1 MLTEAELQQICRSYQ
16 IVCPVCATANQH
28 YRLKRDMARAAKS
41 EGDGHPTKWK
51 WGKPG
56 FDSFDP
62 KQLFMGECSK
72 CGFTGELE
80 DAKYRTAGENPEG
93 FKKDYSAEALQGL
106 IAASSVG
113 KGAAQSLLKRIGDD
127 DPFGSTHAK
136 IHLGI
141 LSQCLRSRIAP
152 GTIARYYLRIAW
164 LYRDKEI
171 YYADTDLDAHTES
184 VRKLRKRW
192 SKELP
197 ADSDYPAPPDI
208 VPNEVEAL
216 KTSRTFF
223 ERNYETLKEAS
234 QEDELRLRLLLAEIG
249 FRLYELTN
257 DEQDYKK
264 AASFFSGTMQKCLSI
279 ISDKTIVGGLVNR
292 AREML
297 EASGERGRELRALH
311 KSRGGS
317 DDESEGSAPTKKKEK
332 EREHRSPATRGEK
345 DNDQEGK
352 ALCSRSE
359 RRRRRRAAAG

>member
-1 MLTEAELQQICRSYQ
+1 MLSEQELQQICRSYE
-16 IVCPVCATANQH
+16 IVCPVCSTSNH
-28 YRLKRDMARAAKS
+28 YYRLKRDMARAATS

-56 FDSFDP
+56 FDTVDP
-62 KQLFMGECSK
+62 KQFFMGSCSK
-72 CGFTGELE
+72 CGFTGELD
-80 DAKYRTAGENPEG
+80 DADYRTSGKNPEG
-93 FKKDYSAEALQGL
+93 FKKDFSADALQGL
-106 IAASSVG
+106 IAASSLG
-113 KGAAQSLLKRIGDD
+113 KGTAQSLLKRITDD

-141 LSQCLRSRIAP
+141 FSQCARSRV
-152 GTIARYYLRIAW
+152 GVGVIARYYLRIAW
-164 LYRDKEI
+164 LYRDIET
-171 YYADTDLDAHTES
+171 YYAETDPDAHAAS
-184 VRKLRKRW
+184 VRKVRKRW
-192 SKELP
+192 AKELP
-197 ADSDYPAPPDI
+197 PHSDYPTEPGIAVSEI
-208 VPNEVEAL
+208 EAL

-257 DEQDYKK
+257 DDQDYKK

-317 DDESEGSAPTKKKEK
+317 DDDDGAGPAKKKKKKKVAADGSAPATKK
-332 EREHRSPATRGEK
+332 RLVSRIRG
-345 DNDQEGK
+345 
-352 ALCSRSE
+352 
-359 RRRRRRAAAG
+359 